1 MRILVTGASG
11 FVGAALVRR
20 LAAQGHEIVALTRP
34 GSTPPPGCAALERD
48 LAGAGRLA
56 LPQGVAAIVHLAQ
69 SRAYRAFPGDAREMF
84 DVNVAGAQRL
94 LEAAA
99 EAGVSRFCMASTGT
113 VYEPFVAPLRE
124 DDALAPSSYLGAS
137 KLAAEILARPF
148 AGLFA
153 LSILRIFAPYGPG
166 QTARLVPDLIA
177 RVREGVAVSL
187 PESGGGMRFAP
198 IHVEDLCATIET
210 ALAQNWTGVVNVGAP
225 RALTIEDAARA
236 IGEAVGRAPVFERK
250 PLGAPV
256 VVPDL
261 TRLGERFDLTRIRP
275 FEEGVRTMLA
285 APA

>member
-20 LAAQGHEIVALTRP
+20 LVAQGHHVVALTRP
-34 GSTPPPGCAALERD
+34 GAPPPGCATHACD
-48 LAGAGRLA
+48 LGAGEPLT
-56 LPQGVAAIVHLAQ
+56 LPAGTEAVVHLAQ
-69 SRAYRAFPGDAREMF
+69 SRAYRAFPGDAGEMF
-84 DVNVAGAQRL
+84 RVNVAGAQRL

-113 VYEPFVAPLRE
+113 VYEPFEGPLVEER
-124 DDALAPSSYLGAS
+124 ALAPSSYLGAS
-137 KLAAEILARPF
+137 KLAAEIIAKPF
-148 AGLFA
+148 GGLFA
-153 LSILRIFAPYGPG
+153 LSILRLFGPYGPG
-166 QTARLVPDLIA
+166 QTARLVPDLVA
-177 RVREGVAVSL
+177 RVREGVAVTL

-198 IHVEDLCATIET
+198 IHVEDLCDVIET
-210 ALAQNWTGVVNVGAP
+210 ALALKWTGVVNVGAP
-225 RALTIEDAARA
+225 RDLTIEEAARA
-236 IGEAVGRAPVFERK
+236 IGAAVGRAPVFERK

-285 APA
+285 ARA